1 MLGHRAWRKH
11 GKKKSHLT
19 KNKYTCTHK
28 ESVLFSFY
36 LKDQI
41 SSVIL
46 KLVKVKYITQHIA

>member
-19 KNKYTCTHK
+19 KGKYTRTRK

-41 SSVIL
+41 ASVIL
-46 KLVKVKYITQHIA
+46 KLVEVKSITLHVA